1 MFVYLRRKNTILGNR
16 RCFFASSDFS
26 PLSPWQ
32 AWSLPQARS
41 WSYAVTPLPLRAGD
55 SVWPVSPSY
64 SRQRSIFRKCRLFPS
79 PHPGQTE
86 WCAPPDEPREK
97 MGGGENSAVA
107 GDVPAAARLFPFLS
121 RTQCTIPQD
130 APASSGTSC
139 SRGHKDTLNEIPL
152 RMLRIPL
159 QFVGVIALS
168 PIPKEIRVRL
178 CRLNLRIPFAFKLSY
193 KGFVRVCLIGEHHFA
208 QGHGIAAHQN
218 HAVVNVSSSITSSP
232 TDTLRASKN
241 PVLTGSFYLV
251 RYSSP
256 CTIPR

>member
-1 MFVYLRRKNTILGNR
+1 MEPTTSPQLVVCRHSPPLASRRFRLAGQSLR
-16 RCFFASSDFS
+16 
-26 PLSPWQ
+26 
-32 AWSLPQARS
+32 
-41 WSYAVTPLPLRAGD
+41 
-55 SVWPVSPSY
+55 
-64 SRQRSIFRKCRLFPS
+64 SRQRGDIRQCRRPS
-79 PHPGQTE
+79 SPQSGQTE

-97 MGGGENSAVA
+97 TGGGENSAVA
-107 GDVPAAARLFPFLS
+107 GSVPAAARLFPFLP
-121 RTQCTIPQD
+121 RVRCTIPQD

-139 SRGHKDTLNEIPL
+139 PPEHKDTLNGIPL

-178 CRLNLRIPFAFKLSY
+178 CRLNLRIPIAFKLSH
-193 KGFVRVCLIGEHHFA
+193 KGFVRICFIGKHHFA
-208 QGHGIAAHQN
+208 QGYGIAAHQN

-241 PVLTGSFYLV
+241 LVLTGSFYLV

-256 CTIPR
+256 CTTLR